1 MSGRRGVGRRAR
13 PERAGA
19 VIDGR
24 NFARAVSIL
33 LHPFVVLAAL
43 GLLAA
48 WRIDP
53 ASLARTALGIGVAIA
68 IVSVFIWQ
76 RRRGGHWQTVDASR
90 RQERPLLYALALIV
104 AGAYWLWM
112 GGRASATSNGV
123 LAAVA
128 MLCVAGIANRWIKLS
143 LHMASLAF
151 AGVAAWPLWTAA
163 SIVLLATLPL
173 LGWARLKMA
182 RHTVPE
188 VSGGIVLGLL
198 AGAALLATG

>member
-1 MSGRRGVGRRAR
+1 MSRA
-13 PERAGA
+13 PISTIA
-19 VIDGR
+19 
-24 NFARAVSIL
+24 ARAVSIV
-33 LHPFVVLAAL
+33 LHPFLVLAAL
-43 GLLAA
+43 ALLAA
-48 WRIDP
+48 WRVDP

-76 RRRGGHWQTVDASR
+76 RRRGGHWQTIDASR
-90 RQERPLLYALALIV
+90 RQERPLLYGLALLV
-104 AGAYWLWM
+104 AGGYWLWM

-143 LHMASLAF
+143 LHMASLSF
-151 AGVAAWPLWTAA
+151 AAVAAWPLWPAA
-163 SIVLLATLPL
+163 AIVTLATIPL

-188 VSGGIVLGLL
+188 VLGGIVLGLL
-198 AGAALLATG
+198 SGTTLLAAG